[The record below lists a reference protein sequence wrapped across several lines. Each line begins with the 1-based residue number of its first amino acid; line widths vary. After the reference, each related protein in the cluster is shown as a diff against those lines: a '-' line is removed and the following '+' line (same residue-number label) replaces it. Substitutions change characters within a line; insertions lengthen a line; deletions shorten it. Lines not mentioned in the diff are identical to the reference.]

1 MVYSFFFTSNDAKSD
16 SIPIEVVFSDFDPN
30 QEYHDIKDIL
40 EVKPSKEKMK
50 WWWFLAGGVLFL
62 ALMLLYLSRKKKPVP
77 IAVQKA
83 VADPYEEAMLQLE
96 QLQKEKIE
104 VKQYYSRLIDI
115 FRLYVFRKKNILS
128 LQKTT
133 DDIVVQLRSLTIDKD
148 QFDKLVQIA
157 FKKELNEVLTL
168 SDFVKFAKYIPSKED
183 ERNSL
188 DEIRN
193 AITTIEKTGAKTP
206 L

>member
-1 MVYSFFFTSNDAKSD
+1 M
-16 SIPIEVVFSDFDPN
+16 VFSDFDPN

-77 IAVQKA
+77 I
-83 VADPYEEAMLQLE
+83 
-96 QLQKEKIE
+96 E

-115 FRLYVFRKKNILS
+115 FRLYAFRKKNILS

-148 QFDKLVQIA
+148 QFDKLAQI
-157 FKKELNEVLTL
+157 LWL